1 MKLHGQFENDTKE
14 VKVKESWNWLRD
26 GQLKRETEALIM
38 AAQEQALNTNS
49 IKKHI
54 YKTSESD
61 LCRLCSKNVEN
72 VTHIVSGCEKLA
84 QKEYKK
90 RHDKVC
96 LYIHWALCKKHG
108 FPTSPNW
115 YEHVPEQVLENDDTK
130 LLWDFA
136 IQVDRVLNAG
146 EEDENANRPDIV
158 ILNKKSRSCLLI
170 DVAIPNDHNI
180 KEKEEKKIKKYTD
193 LKLEVSK
200 IWNCSS
206 KVIPVI
212 VGALG
217 SVTKN
222 LEKHL
227 KSIEVDCK
235 ISVIQK
241 SALLG
246 TANILRKFLS
256 V

>member
-1 MKLHGQFENDTKE
+1 M
-14 VKVKESWNWLRD
+14 
-26 GQLKRETEALIM
+26 
-38 AAQEQALNTNS
+38 
-49 IKKHI
+49 
-54 YKTSESD
+54 
-61 LCRLCSKNVEN
+61 
-72 VTHIVSGCEKLA
+72 
-84 QKEYKK
+84 
-90 RHDKVC
+90 
-96 LYIHWALCKKHG
+96 
-108 FPTSPNW
+108 
-115 YEHVPEQVLENDDTK
+115 LENDDTK

-193 LKLEVSK
+193 LRLEVSK

-217 SVTKN
+217 LVTKN
-222 LEKHL
+222 LEKYL
-227 KSIEVDCK
+227 KSLEVDCK